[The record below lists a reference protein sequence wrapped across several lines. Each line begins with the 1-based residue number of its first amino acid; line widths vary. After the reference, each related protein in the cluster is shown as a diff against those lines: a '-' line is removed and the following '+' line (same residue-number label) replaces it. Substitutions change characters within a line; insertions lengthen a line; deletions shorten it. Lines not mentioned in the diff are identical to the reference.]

1 MSMLAATC
9 LTIGNSRSRSLLIIT
24 YLLFIF
30 GQKLSTSEEILILA
44 EGDDWLRQLSKV
56 ELQQGSHS
64 VDISVT
70 TNGYSVSHDRS
81 FILVK

>member
-1 MSMLAATC
+1 MLAAPC
-9 LTIGNSRSRSLLIIT
+9 LAKGDSSSRPLLIIT

-30 GQKLSTSEEILILA
+30 GQKLSTSKKTVILA
-44 EGDDWLRQLSKV
+44 EGDDWLRQLSEV

-70 TNGYSVSHDRS
+70 TDGLSVSRNS
-81 FILVK
+81 L